1 MIGRTLSH
9 YRITGPLGAGG
20 MGVVYAAEDERL
32 GRQVAL
38 KFVSSDFAD
47 AGQAMMRLRSEA
59 KAASALNH
67 PNICTIYDI
76 GEDNGSPFIVMELMK
91 GEALKERLA
100 RGPLK
105 PSHLVDVG
113 IEIADALQA
122 AHSSGII
129 HRDIKPGNIFLTELG
144 HVKLLDFG
152 LAKLTQRP
160 TTKSVTVP
168 LSGRTISGVISGTLG
183 YMSPEQ
189 ASGEALDG
197 RTDLFSLGV
206 VLYECATGQHPFP
219 GESAVV
225 VLTGILDRTPASPLV
240 LNPALPARLA
250 EILGNCLEKDRE
262 LRYQSAADLR
272 ADLKR
277 LRRDLESGGTQ
288 FGATQALATSW
299 SRGSSAGSNPS
310 ITNVPVEA
318 TISAAPVTPAA
329 AATPPS
335 HRSLTPWLVAGAV
348 AIVAAGIAVAL
359 MWPAAPPPSST
370 EPAPIA
376 AAPATGPAPA
386 APAAPA
392 ISTDQQMALASASLN
407 AGNYRAALTNAREVL
422 ALSPGHSEATRIRD
436 HAESMLARFDQEVA
450 DARRRL
456 AAGDTDGAT
465 RALERARG
473 IDPVSPSV
481 ATLSASISEAIRSRS
496 ASAAPGRTT
505 RDAETKKPADTLA
518 AAAPNAGP
526 PAPPAPVASVPE
538 PPAAP
543 PVATETAATRPKS
556 PEAAP
561 PDPPAAAKKETPAAP
576 PPERVPERSLP
587 AGPSP
592 AELDERAIR
601 EVIANYGRAI
611 EKKDIRL
618 FRSIKPNLS
627 AADERRLQDG
637 FRAVTS
643 QRVNIDIL
651 SIAREA
657 DEASAVIRRRDEIVV
672 GGRSQQTDAKQ
683 TVTLARTATGWVITD
698 IR

>member
-47 AGQAMMRLRSEA
+47 AGQAIMRLRSEA

-91 GEALKERLA
+91 GESLKDRLS

-105 PSHLVDVG
+105 ASHLVDVG

-122 AHSSGII
+122 AHSGGII

-240 LNPALPARLA
+240 LNPSLPARLA

-299 SRGSSAGSNPS
+299 GRGSSAGSNPS
-310 ITNVPVEA
+310 LTNVPLDA
-318 TISAAPVTPAA
+318 TISASVAPAPVLTPAA
-329 AATPPS
+329 TPKPS
-335 HRSLTPWLVAGAV
+335 LLPWIVAGAA

-359 MWPAAPPPSST
+359 MWPAPSSPPAT
-370 EPAPIA
+370 ESAPAA
-376 AAPATGPAPA
+376 AAPTPTET
-386 APAAPA
+386 AAPA

-407 AGNYRAALTNAREVL
+407 AGNYRAALTSAREVL
-422 ALSPGHSEATRIRD
+422 ALSPGHAEATRIRD
-436 HAESMLARFDQEVA
+436 HAESMLARFDQEIA

-456 AAGDTDGAT
+456 SAGDTDGAT

-473 IDPVSPSV
+473 IDPASPSIP
-481 ATLSASISEAIRSRS
+481 ALSASISEAIRSRS
-496 ASAAPGRTT
+496 AFVAPNRNT
-505 RDAETKKPADTLA
+505 RDVDAKRQTDLLA
-518 AAAPNAGP
+518 GAAPNVTA
-526 PAPPAPVASVPE
+526 PAPPAPVTLVPE
-538 PPAAP
+538 PPPAP
-543 PVATETAATRPKS
+543 PAATETAATRPKS
-556 PEAAP
+556 PEP
-561 PDPPAAAKKETPAAP
+561 EPQDPPVVAKKETPVAP
-576 PPERVPERSLP
+576 PPERVPERPAP
-587 AGPSP
+587 AGPSA
-592 AELDERAIR
+592 AELDDRAIR
-601 EVIANYGRAI
+601 QVIANYGRAI

-651 SIAREA
+651 SIARET

-672 GGRSQQTDAKQ
+672 AGRTQQTDARQ
-683 TVTLARTATGWVITD
+683 TVTLARTAAGWVITD